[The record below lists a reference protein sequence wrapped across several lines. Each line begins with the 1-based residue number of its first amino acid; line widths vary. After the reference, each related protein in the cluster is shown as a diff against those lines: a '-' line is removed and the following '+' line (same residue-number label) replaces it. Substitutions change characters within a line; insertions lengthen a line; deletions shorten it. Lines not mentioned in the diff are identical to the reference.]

1 LEKVNLRDV
10 YEKVINGMLKQKLE
24 GNYTVEATAIFG
36 ISIGLIFLMIALGF
50 RVYYVYTEEISEREV
65 RVENPTETF
74 RMISFGKVVL
84 EEVIK

>member
-1 LEKVNLRDV
+1 
-10 YEKVINGMLKQKLE
+10 MLKQKLE

-74 RMISFGKVVL
+74 RMISYGKVVL

>member
-1 LEKVNLRDV
+1 
-10 YEKVINGMLKQKLE
+10 MLKQKLE
-24 GNYTVEATAIFG
+24 GNYTVEATVIFG

>member
-1 LEKVNLRDV
+1 
-10 YEKVINGMLKQKLE
+10 MLKQKLE

-50 RVYYVYTEEISEREV
+50 RVYYAYTEEISEREV
-65 RVENPTETF
+65 RVENPTEAF

>member
-1 LEKVNLRDV
+1 
-10 YEKVINGMLKQKLE
+10 MLKQKLE